1 MRANSAGGDKVS
13 AGDNFGIL
21 VMMSQHNDTV
31 GNHNH
36 NRNDDAICKD
46 NHDDRYDDVGTDCSR
61 HRGSFGRCGAEHE
74 SCQGEHEIVKIKQL
88 SLIPHMLKV
97 LADRGTLFHQQIYTG
112 EGNGLA
118 GVQRHFINSVT
129 SFLNTCLQLDL

>member
-46 NHDDRYDDVGTDCSR
+46 NHDDIYGDIGADRSR
-61 HRGSFGRCGAEHE
+61 HRGSFGQCGAEHE

-88 SLIPHMLKV
+88 SLTPHMLKV